1 MTKSQHAQEQDLSK
15 AECSCAFPNVLN
27 KMAVVNMVYWS
38 DNIICS
44 SVREKKILV
53 RFIHRLEWVK
63 QRNKT
68 GSNLYSVPS
77 VPHSGTFGLPWS
89 LIKYYRLVLR
99 RRVRIQWQV
108 LLITLIM
115 AAFLS
120 GVLVRQIWHCGS
132 QAHLNGLELSFIFLH
147 TPLLFL

>member
-1 MTKSQHAQEQDLSK
+1 MTKSQHAQKQDLSK
-15 AECSCAFPNVLN
+15 AECSCFSHCGKQNGCCEYGLLIGQYHLF
-27 KMAVVNMVYWS
+27 K
-38 DNIICS
+38 CKG
-44 SVREKKILV
+44 EKILV
-53 RFIHRLEWVK
+53 RCIHRLEWVK

-120 GVLVRQIWHCGS
+120 GVLVWQIWHCGS

>member
-1 MTKSQHAQEQDLSK
+1 MTKSQHAQKQDLSK
-15 AECSCAFPNVLN
+15 AECSCFSHCGKQNGCCEYGLLIGQYHLF
-27 KMAVVNMVYWS
+27 K
-38 DNIICS
+38 CKG
-44 SVREKKILV
+44 EKILV
-53 RFIHRLEWVK
+53 RCIHRLEWVK

-120 GVLVRQIWHCGS
+120 GVLVWKIWHCGS